1 MTKEKSQYKTKD
13 TYSWTMQRGDGSGVA
28 DSHAKLMDDIF
39 WQETVV
45 LWHWKFVE
53 SKNERENQPIYKG
66 IGMEDKETLRSEW
79 STTKIVPR
87 ALYINEPKLARQ
99 SRCNSLELS

>member
-1 MTKEKSQYKTKD
+1 
-13 TYSWTMQRGDGSGVA
+13 MQRGDESGVV
-28 DSHAKLMDDIF
+28 DGHTKPMDDSF
-39 WQETVV
+39 WQETVA

-66 IGMEDKETLRSEW
+66 IGMEDKETLRSKW

-87 ALYINEPKLARQ
+87 ALCINDPKLARQ
-99 SRCNSLELS
+99 SRHNSLELS